1 MIWVQ
6 IFIDSYWPIDSST
19 DMVMLSESML
29 IACPSFVIYFYLI
42 KITSLKGVFIPEMS
56 LSSFTLEPMF
66 D

>member
-6 IFIDSYWPIDSST
+6 IFIDSCWPIDSST

-29 IACPSFVIYFYLI
+29 ITCPSFVIYFYLI
-42 KITSLKGVFIPEMS
+42 TITLLKGVFILEML
-56 LSSFTLEPMF
+56 LSSFTLEPVF